1 MDVEVISNQNFFN
14 QEVNE
19 GIIYVIV
26 FETDNTKILKAN
38 KYSFPEDDDIVLSDR
53 VCDNFFKMTGD
64 ILKVVVVAKN
74 VKKHMTDYIKTISS
88 DVSTFEYDGI
98 LSNKITMEIENETI
112 NVYDNNNH
120 FAFKILGLKY
130 LKFFFL

>member
-1 MDVEVISNQNFFN
+1 MDVEVISKQNFFN

-74 VKKHMTDYIKTISS
+74 LKKYMIDYIKTISS

-98 LSNKITMEIENETI
+98 LSNKIMMELEDETI
-112 NVYDNNNH
+112 NIYDNDNH
-120 FAFKILGLKY
+120 FAFRTSWIEIS
-130 LKFFFL
+130 

>member
-14 QEVNE
+14 QEINE
-19 GIIYVIV
+19 GNIYVIV
-26 FETDNTKILKAN
+26 FEADNTKILKAN

-53 VCDNFFKMTGD
+53 VCDKFFKMTGD

-74 VKKHMTDYIKTISS
+74 VKKYMIDYIKTISS

-112 NVYDNNNH
+112 NIYDNNNY
-120 FAFKILGLKY
+120 FAFRNSWIEIS
-130 LKFFFL
+130 

>member
-53 VCDNFFKMTGD
+53 VCDNFFKMIGD
-64 ILKVVVVAKN
+64 ILKIVVVAKN
-74 VKKHMTDYIKTISS
+74 VKKYIVDYMKTISS

-98 LSNKITMEIENETI
+98 LSNKITMEIENEII
-112 NVYDNNNH
+112 NIYDNNNH
-120 FAFKILGLKY
+120 FSFRDSWIEIS
-130 LKFFFL
+130 

>member
-1 MDVEVISNQNFFN
+1 M
-14 QEVNE
+14 
-19 GIIYVIV
+19 IV

-74 VKKHMTDYIKTISS
+74 LKKYMIDYIKTISS

-98 LSNKITMEIENETI
+98 LSNKIMMELEDETI
-112 NVYDNNNH
+112 NIYDNDNH
-120 FAFKILGLKY
+120 FAFRTSWIEIS
-130 LKFFFL
+130 

>member
-1 MDVEVISNQNFFN
+1 MDVEVISKQNFFN
-14 QEVNE
+14 QDVNE

-38 KYSFPEDDDIVLSDR
+38 KYSFTEDDDIVLSDR

-74 VKKHMTDYIKTISS
+74 LKKYMIDYIKTISS

-98 LSNKITMEIENETI
+98 LSNKIMMELEDETI
-112 NVYDNNNH
+112 NIYDNDNH
-120 FAFKILGLKY
+120 FAFRTSWIEIS
-130 LKFFFL
+130 

>member
-1 MDVEVISNQNFFN
+1 MDVEVISNQTFFN

-74 VKKHMTDYIKTISS
+74 VKKYMIDYIKTISS

-120 FAFKILGLKY
+120 FAFRNSWIEIS
-130 LKFFFL
+130 

>member
-38 KYSFPEDDDIVLSDR
+38 NYSFPKDDDIVLSDR
-53 VCDNFFKMTGD
+53 VCDNFFKMTRD
-64 ILKVVVVAKN
+64 ILKIVVVAKN
-74 VKKHMTDYIKTISS
+74 VKKYMVDYMKTISS

-120 FAFKILGLKY
+120 FAFRNSWIEIS
-130 LKFFFL
+130 

>member
-74 VKKHMTDYIKTISS
+74 VKKYMIDYIKTISS

-120 FAFKILGLKY
+120 FAFRNSWIEIS
-130 LKFFFL
+130 

>member
-1 MDVEVISNQNFFN
+1 MDVEVISTQKFFN

-53 VCDNFFKMTGD
+53 VCDNFFKMTED

-74 VKKHMTDYIKTISS
+74 VKKYMIDYIKTISS

-112 NVYDNNNH
+112 NIYDNDNH
-120 FAFKILGLKY
+120 FAFRNSWIEIS
-130 LKFFFL
+130 

>member
-14 QEVNE
+14 QEINE
-19 GIIYVIV
+19 GNIYVIV
-26 FETDNTKILKAN
+26 FEADNTKILKAN

-74 VKKHMTDYIKTISS
+74 VKKYMIDYIKTISS

-120 FAFKILGLKY
+120 FAFQNSWIEIS
-130 LKFFFL
+130 

>member
-1 MDVEVISNQNFFN
+1 MFVEVISNQNFFN

-74 VKKHMTDYIKTISS
+74 VKKYMIDYIKTISS

-120 FAFKILGLKY
+120 FAFQNSWIEIS
-130 LKFFFL
+130 

>member
-1 MDVEVISNQNFFN
+1 MDVEVISNQNFLIK
-14 QEVNE
+14 VNE

-38 KYSFPEDDDIVLSDR
+38 KYSFPEDDDIVLSDG

-74 VKKHMTDYIKTISS
+74 VKKYMTDYIKTISS

-120 FAFKILGLKY
+120 FAFRN
-130 LKFFFL
+130 FLD

>member
-64 ILKVVVVAKN
+64 ILKIVVVAKN
-74 VKKHMTDYIKTISS
+74 VKKYIVDYMKTISS

-112 NVYDNNNH
+112 NIYDNNNN
-120 FAFKILGLKY
+120 FSFRDSWIEIS
-130 LKFFFL
+130 

>member
-26 FETDNTKILKAN
+26 FETDLTKILKAN
-38 KYSFPEDDDIVLSDR
+38 NYSFPEDDDIVLSDR

-74 VKKHMTDYIKTISS
+74 VKKYMIDYIKTISS

-98 LSNKITMEIENETI
+98 LSNEITMEIENKTI
-112 NVYDNNNH
+112 NIYDNNNH
-120 FAFKILGLKY
+120 FAFRNSWIEIS
-130 LKFFFL
+130 